1 MTYLTFYWDTWAI
14 FEGDDIFRMIQREDY
29 EGESWQECCEKCSI
43 CWDWDDSDLVKGYEE
58 KVIETDRQ
66 LKEISI
72 HENGEEVEASQE
84 IYDYYRFA
92 VKKLEKKKLSQ
103 EKTKGIKKLIN

>member
-1 MTYLTFYWDTWAI
+1 MVHLTFYWDTWAI
-14 FEGDDIFRMIQREDY
+14 FEGDDIFRMIKREDY
-29 EGESWQECCEKCSI
+29 EGETWQECCEKCSK

-72 HENGEEVEASQE
+72 HENGEELEANQE
-84 IYDYYRFA
+84 IYEYYHNT
-92 VKKLEKKKLSQ
+92 VKKLEKKEVNSRQ
-103 EKTKGIKKLIN
+103 INAANKLIN